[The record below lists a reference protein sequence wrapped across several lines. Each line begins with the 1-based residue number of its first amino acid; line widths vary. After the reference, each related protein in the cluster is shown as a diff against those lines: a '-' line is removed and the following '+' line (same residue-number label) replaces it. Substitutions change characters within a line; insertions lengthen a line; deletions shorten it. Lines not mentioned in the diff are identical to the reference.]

1 MATLVETI
9 EKEYDSEI
17 VIVELET
24 LKNVL
29 EELGMC
35 FLSEI
40 QVKDFSEKMLQL
52 LKNSDE
58 KKRNTRESLE
68 DMDEE
73 EKEIVDE

>member
-40 QVKDFSEKMLQL
+40 
-52 LKNSDE
+52 
-58 KKRNTRESLE
+58 
-68 DMDEE
+68 
-73 EKEIVDE
+73 